1 MLSLSHYRVRIV
13 PLQFSSGLCRPGC
26 LVSARLPIVLY
37 TTPTGQG
44 EIPEKQ
50 TLKFNVFRPDHAPRI
65 PPKTLNINVFSRE
78 SPPCAPPPEGALS
91 TQASFRGERLRTLP
105 EAPRKSHARRRTP
118 CNHMDRGNGRV
129 GTSIV
134 CPHPSLRAAQPSA
147 DTQPTSAHISDK
159 VGGPRLFAAYQR
171 RKSNWRLV
179 VSLKHQQAR
188 GAPAIV
194 LPASC
199 CPSVVGHLL
208 FVVTD
213 WREALAHPSFYHCW
227 YVHSH
232 CRRGPS
238 IKLQHPAAGLGMPLL
253 LALLSCRCLLVA
265 RSRWFAIALGVVLV
279 LRLRWLQGQPIGL
292 GIRRPRGG
300 ARWCS
305 LQFIAAMARCSR
317 GASLSV
323 RCVGS
328 AGIACVALSSGEL
341 CANTHEKQTLPTTC
355 TPCARTPSH
364 LFVHHAVVVGS
375 CLGVGRFS
383 SSGEIATRSGS
394 LCEWGLRAIA
404 CGAPSGAGSAL
415 EVGG

>member
-1 MLSLSHYRVRIV
+1 MKRGAVNRRRRQHTPQFALVCCRFRTTESGLSLYSSFRDFVDRDAWYLPAY
-13 PLQFSSGLCRPGC
+13 PLCCTQP
-26 LVSARLPIVLY
+26 
-37 TTPTGQG
+37 PTGQG
-44 EIPEKQ
+44 EIPETNLELQ
-50 TLKFNVFRPDHAPRI
+50 RF
-65 PPKTLNINVFSRE
+65 PPGSCAKNPPPENLEIQRFSRE
-78 SPPCAPPPEGALS
+78 SPLRPPPPPPEGALC
-91 TQASFRGERLRTLP
+91 TQASFSGERLRTLP
-105 EAPRKSHARRRTP
+105 EAPRTSHAWRRTP

-129 GTSIV
+129 GTSNV

-147 DTQPTSAHISDK
+147 DTQTTSAHLGDK
-159 VGGPRLFAAYQR
+159 VGGPKLFAAYQR
-171 RKSNWRLV
+171 RKSYWRLV
-179 VSLKHQQAR
+179 ISLKHQQAR

-208 FVVTD
+208 FVVTG
-213 WREALAHPSFYHCW
+213 WWEALAHPSFYHCW
-227 YVHSH
+227 YAHSH

-279 LRLRWLQGQPIGL
+279 LWLRWLPVQPIGL

-300 ARWCS
+300 AQWCS

-328 AGIACVALSSGEL
+328 AGIACVAHSSGEL
-341 CANTHEKQTLPTTC
+341 CAKTHNHRPFLPLAHHVRA
-355 TPCARTPSH
+355 PLRTS
-364 LFVHHAVVVGS
+364 LFIMQ
-375 CLGVGRFS
+375 L
-383 SSGEIATRSGS
+383 
-394 LCEWGLRAIA
+394 
-404 CGAPSGAGSAL
+404 
-415 EVGG
+415 